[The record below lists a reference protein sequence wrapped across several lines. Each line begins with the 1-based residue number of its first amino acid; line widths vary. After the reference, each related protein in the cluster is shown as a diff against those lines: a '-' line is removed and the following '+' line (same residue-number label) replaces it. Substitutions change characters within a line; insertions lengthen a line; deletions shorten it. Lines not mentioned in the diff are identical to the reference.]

1 MIKYIKNLQNIQKKE
16 IELYIENG
24 LFIFSIMPLILN
36 WVIGLYF
43 LKDEGK
49 KTYVYRSFLSSFL
62 FLIVSSILYL
72 MYDFI
77 IDIYFNNFI
86 NMVFFI
92 LQLFVILVYIYIFI
106 IQMLSYYKKQNF
118 WILNKTDELYKLILE
133 YL

>member
-16 IELYIENG
+16 IELYIEKG
-24 LFIFSIMPLILN
+24 LFIFSIMPFILN
-36 WVIGLYF
+36 WITGLYF
-43 LKDEGK
+43 LKDEEK
-49 KTYVYRSFLSSFL
+49 KPYVYRSFLSSFL

-77 IDIYFNNFI
+77 IDIFFNNFI

-92 LQLFVILVYIYIFI
+92 LQLFVVLIYIYIFI